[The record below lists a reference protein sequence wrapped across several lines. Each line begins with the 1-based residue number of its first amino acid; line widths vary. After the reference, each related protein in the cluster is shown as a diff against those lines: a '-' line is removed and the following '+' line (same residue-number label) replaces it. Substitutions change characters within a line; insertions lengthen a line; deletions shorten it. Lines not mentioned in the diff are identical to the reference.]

1 MSFLLG
7 TLPYFAK
14 SLYANLIAPVPRISD
29 YAKDIANL
37 VQIKADPAS
46 LVVDDS
52 GYQTAAQYFTRQGER
67 YEEAIKA
74 FVSILN
80 EICSEGIISG
90 DTADAMRAFAEYAG
104 ELKGTIGDVM
114 KQASEQC
121 TQFVSNVDSADQ
133 FLY

>member
-7 TLPYFAK
+7 AIGLAKFA
-14 SLYANLIAPVPRISD
+14 SGMINIVGPANRPAHIIS
-29 YAKDIANL
+29 AKIF
-37 VQIKADPAS
+37 QADPAS

-52 GYQTAAQYFTRQGER
+52 GYQTASQYFTRQGER

-90 DTADAMRAFAEYAG
+90 DTADAMRAYAEYAG

-114 KQASEQC
+114 KQAAEQC